1 MLFPAYIYVVK
12 MCWILRWFYF
22 SRNNTI
28 VYSGETN
35 TGRNPIIELSY
46 ADGGVKVPIGFS
58 RCIFDIDLTELQ
70 EKYNQ
75 KNFEIAFQAWR
86 GLSEKYHKLCLK

>member
-1 MLFPAYIYVVK
+1 MSIHNS
-12 MCWILRWFYF
+12 YF

-46 ADGGVKVPIGFS
+46 AEGGVKVPIGFS

-75 KNFEIAFQAWR
+75 KIWGVSTEGAAQAQAIVKR
-86 GLSEKYHKLCLK
+86 YIDKDLKK

>member
-1 MLFPAYIYVVK
+1 MSIHNS
-12 MCWILRWFYF
+12 YF

-58 RCIFDIDLTELQ
+58 RCIFDIDFRFVNCTGNILREC
-70 EKYNQ
+70 YPY
-75 KNFEIAFQAWR
+75 FF
-86 GLSEKYHKLCLK
+86 Y